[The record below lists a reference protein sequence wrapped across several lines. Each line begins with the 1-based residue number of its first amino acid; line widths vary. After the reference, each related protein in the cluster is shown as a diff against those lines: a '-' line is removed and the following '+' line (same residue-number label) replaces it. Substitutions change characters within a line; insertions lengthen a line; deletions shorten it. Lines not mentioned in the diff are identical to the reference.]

1 MVDLFVTYLEMTQP
15 PAGQVLLPPS
25 LGTTIERE
33 ALEPLQYLTLY
44 KAIGEPLQWDQR
56 LRMPA
61 DALREFLS
69 SSATHVYILRVEG
82 QAVGLC
88 EFDGVGGTEV
98 ELVHFGLVPAFQGR
112 KLGPYLLDRALR
124 EIWSHAPHRVWLHT
138 DTNDHPKAKSTYQRA
153 GFRIYAGRM
162 ETFPD

>member
-1 MVDLFVTYLEMTQP
+1 MVDLFVTYLEMTS
-15 PAGQVLLPPS
+15 PPS
-25 LGTTIERE
+25 GLALSPASTGTTIQRE
-33 ALEPLQYLTLY
+33 VLDPSQYLALY
-44 KAIGEPLQWDQR
+44 RAVGEPLQWDQR

-61 DALREFLS
+61 DDLRDFLS
-69 SSATHVYILRVEG
+69 RSSTLVYVLRVEG
-82 QAVGLC
+82 QAVGFC
-88 EFDGVGGTEV
+88 EFDGVGGAEV

-112 KLGPYLLDRALR
+112 KLGPCLLDRALR
-124 EIWSHAPHRVWLHT
+124 EIWSYAPQRIWLHT